1 MFVFR
6 GPEGFSAIE
15 LDEAT
20 EDIALDE
27 TFEIR
32 SNLSI
37 LHDQDGIEDEVVEE
51 QSVSDT
57 MSERSMEA
65 FNEPLQQIQSDTSS
79 TSHIFSDSH
88 PDYERID
95 PDLLVNNH
103 QGSYAIQQI
112 LSQVVDLTQNLNNAT
127 ISISIETQGLKLN
140 FSNKKV
146 HPEYQ
151 TITNIPGEN
160 IEFVRAFRSSFRIN
174 IKQGYPSDEKELEET
189 LRGFQRR
196 KHNFRRGRRHHRW
209 ARVST
214 NEIFV

>member
-6 GPEGFSAIE
+6 GPEGLSAIE

-20 EDIALDE
+20 EEIAIDE
-27 TFEIR
+27 TFEEIK

-57 MSERSMEA
+57 MSESSMEA

-95 PDLLVNNH
+95 PDLLENNH
-103 QGSYAIQQI
+103 AIQQI
-112 LSQVVDLTQNLNNAT
+112 LSQVVEITQNLNNAT

-146 HPEYQ
+146 HPEFQ
-151 TITNIPGEN
+151 TITNFPGEN
-160 IEFVRAFRSSFRIN
+160 YEFVRTFRSSFRIN

-214 NEIFV
+214 NEIYV